1 MKLLKD
7 IQLEINGKEYVVA
20 YKTKLGYVSSI
31 HIYEIT
37 NKQFLSVGGY
47 ICSSKEVEC
56 KLIKASTIKDW
67 LEYCLFNVRY
77 KFRNKKRY

>member
-1 MKLLKD
+1 MIYKD
-7 IQLEINGKEYVVA
+7 IQLEIDGKEYFIA
-20 YKTKLGYVSSI
+20 YKTKLSFVSEV
-31 HIYEIT
+31 HIFKATSKPHLID
-37 NKQFLSVGGY
+37 GGY

-77 KFRNKKRY
+77 KFRNKKR